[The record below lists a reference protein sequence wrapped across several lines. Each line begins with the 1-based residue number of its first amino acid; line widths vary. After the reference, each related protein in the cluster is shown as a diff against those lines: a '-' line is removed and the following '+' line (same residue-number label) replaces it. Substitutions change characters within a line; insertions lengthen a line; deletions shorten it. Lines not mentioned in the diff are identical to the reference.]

1 MLKRL
6 QAIVL
11 FLLFSSFLWAEET
24 TPASTVEELET
35 RITDILEAN
44 NTPGMIAAI
53 VSGNNVVWQGA
64 IGIANRDTGQAV
76 TRETMF
82 RVGSISKSFVSLS
95 ILKLKYRG
103 DLSLDL
109 VINEIVPEAGV
120 VNPWEQDNPVR
131 LYHVLEHTAGFDDIN
146 IRDYV
151 HSDPDATLLGGI
163 QFNNG
168 SKNVRWVPG
177 THMSYS
183 NIGPPIAALVL
194 EKITGERYEDFVDR
208 EIFAVLGMETATF
221 FFDEG
226 VAASYAADGE
236 TREPY
241 VYIHVR
247 PSGALN
253 VTGADMIQLLKM
265 YNGRGELDGQTL
277 IQKDSLDRME
287 TATSTLAATHG
298 LNTGYG
304 LSNATSQKDGFVYH
318 GHGGGIDG
326 FLSNYAYLPDH
337 GLGYFFSINAGNG
350 KTAELIDA
358 EIRRFMTRDI
368 KPPAPVP
375 PIQIVDENLAWLVG
389 YYEPDAPR
397 MDITRVLTTLLGVM
411 AVDYSDGSLTIGS
424 PFGEKQELQPTSN
437 EMFIKQGDALP
448 SLIFVNTGQGEIHAQ
463 GRFGNLGKTSSTY
476 IYARWVLVA
485 FTVLMMVSSLFF
497 APVWIIRK
505 LLGKLGSVNV
515 WVRSLPLI
523 ATLIFVGLIILIMAG
538 LDDMSRLAY
547 PTFWSVA
554 YWLLSMLFVGLSI
567 GAFVY
572 VASRYGLRR
581 EGGPAVWIHSM
592 LVSVAVVLLSGYWGY
607 YGLVGLKFWTY

>member
-1 MLKRL
+1 M
-6 QAIVL
+6 
-11 FLLFSSFLWAEET
+11 
-24 TPASTVEELET
+24 
-35 RITDILEAN
+35 
-44 NTPGMIAAI
+44 
-53 VSGNNVVWQGA
+53 
-64 IGIANRDTGQAV
+64 
-76 TRETMF
+76 
-82 RVGSISKSFVSLS
+82 
-95 ILKLKYRG
+95 
-103 DLSLDL
+103 
-109 VINEIVPEAGV
+109 

-131 LYHVLEHTAGFDDIN
+131 LYHVLEHTAGFDDIH

-581 EGGPAVWIHSM
+581 EGGPVVWIHSM